1 MLKKIANGLGWLFLV
16 IALLLLGKKKKPKE
30 KTTDWK
36 EVQALLKKEIPKAA
50 LFLVDEKYY
59 IPDIAE
65 VKDFLKEDKTDL
77 IKYLKDTFDCDD
89 YAVLLAGAS
98 RLKSKFRLGVACSV
112 IHAYNII
119 PVIEDGEMRI
129 KIIEP
134 QTDQIFSVQEAE
146 KGSKAYKTKFVW
158 L

>member
-1 MLKKIANGLGWLFLV
+1 MLKKITNGLGWLFLF
-16 IALLLLGKKKKPKE
+16 IALFLLGKKKPAQKMVDYRQIE
-30 KTTDWK
+30 T
-36 EVQALLKKEIPKAA
+36 LLKKELKEVT

-59 IPDIAE
+59 IPHIDE
-65 VKDFLKEDKTDL
+65 VRKFLKEDKTNL

-98 RLKSKFRLGVACSV
+98 RLKSKFRLGIACSK

-119 PVIEDGEMRI
+119 PVIENTEMRL

-146 KGSKAYKTKFVW
+146 QGSKAYDTKFVW